1 MDCAMTQLQITEFG
15 DPSVLK
21 LNPSLDKVP
30 AEGEVRVRIYFAGVN
45 PIDAK
50 TRAGLGWAAA
60 ENKDKLPWTPG
71 YDVAGVIE
79 KVGPGVTSLVEGDLV
94 CGMVGFP
101 LAGGAYAESVVAS
114 EGELIKLDGVPLG
127 QGAAL
132 PLAGLTA
139 WQGLFEHGGLKPGQR
154 VLILAGAGGVG
165 HLAVQFAAADG
176 AEVVATASRDN
187 HSFLHS
193 LGASQMV
200 DYHDPDWVAQIVDHT
215 GQVDL
220 VLDLMGGE
228 SGKAALACVKPGGKL
243 VTVPTITAQQIKEAA
258 AGSGVEVLGMLVH
271 PDSEQLANIL
281 ILLRQGQVQVTVS
294 AEFALADG
302 GLAHQAIEEGHVR
315 GKLLLRMPA
324 AEHDLIGKS

>member
-1 MDCAMTQLQITEFG
+1 MDCAMTQLQITAFG

-30 AEGEVRVRIYFAGVN
+30 ADGEVRVRICFAGVN

-60 ENKDKLPWTPG
+60 QNKDKLPWTPG

-79 KVGPGVTSLVEGDLV
+79 KVGPGVTTLAEGDQV

-101 LAGGAYAESVVAS
+101 LAGGAYADSSVVNEEA
-114 EGELIKLDGVPLG
+114 LVKLDGISLK

-139 WQGLFEHGGLKPGQR
+139 WQGLFEHGALEAGQR

-165 HLAVQFAAADG
+165 HLAVQFASAYG

-187 HSFLHS
+187 HGFLHG
-193 LGASQMV
+193 LGADHLV
-200 DYHDPDWVAQIVDHT
+200 DYHDGDWVAQILAQG

-220 VLDLMGGE
+220 VLDLVGGE
-228 SGKAALACVKPGGKL
+228 SGKAALACVKPGGRL
-243 VTVPTITAQQIKEAA
+243 VTVPTITAQQIKDAA
-258 AGSGVEVLGMLVH
+258 DDAGIEVFGMLVH
-271 PDSEQLANIL
+271 PDSKQLAQML
-281 ILLRQGQVQVTVS
+281 ILLRQGDVHITVGG
-294 AEFALADG
+294 EFALAEG
-302 GLAHQAIEEGHVR
+302 ALAHQAIEQGHVR
-315 GKLLLRMPA
+315 GKLVLRMPA
-324 AEHDLIGKS
+324 ADGLPG

>member
-1 MDCAMTQLQITEFG
+1 MTQLQITAFG
-15 DPSVLK
+15 DPSVLR

-30 AEGEVRVRIYFAGVN
+30 AEGEVRVRICFAGGN

-60 ENKDKLPWTPG
+60 QNKDKLPWTPG
-71 YDVAGVIE
+71 YDVSGVVE
-79 KVGPGVTSLVEGDLV
+79 KVGPNVTTLVEGDKV

-101 LAGGAYAESVVAS
+101 LTAGGYAESVVVR
-114 EGELIKLDGVPLG
+114 EDELVRLDGVSLK

-139 WQGLFEHGGLKPGQR
+139 WQGLFEHGALKGGQR

-165 HLAVQFAAADG
+165 HLAVQFASAYG
-176 AEVVATASRDN
+176 AEVVVTASRDN
-187 HSFLHS
+187 HSFLHG

-200 DYHDPDWVAQIVDHT
+200 DYHDADWVAQV

-228 SGKAALACVKPGGKL
+228 SGKAALACVKPGGRL
-243 VTVPTITAQQIKEAA
+243 VTVPTITAQQIKEAGA
-258 AGSGVEVLGMLVH
+258 EAGIEVLGMLVH
-271 PDSEQLANIL
+271 PDQKQLTQVL
-281 ILLRQGQVQVTVS
+281 MLLRQGDVHITLS
-294 AEFALADG
+294 GEFPLAEGALAHG
-302 GLAHQAIEEGHVR
+302 AIEGGHVR

-324 AEHDLIGKS
+324 ADGQPG

>member
-1 MDCAMTQLQITEFG
+1 MTQLQITAFG
-15 DPSVLK
+15 DPSVLR

-30 AEGEVRVRIYFAGVN
+30 ADGEVRVRICFAGVN

-60 ENKDKLPWTPG
+60 QNKDKLPWTPG
-71 YDVAGVIE
+71 YDVAGVVE
-79 KVGPGVTSLVEGDLV
+79 KVGPGVTALAEGDRV

-101 LAGGAYAESVVAS
+101 LAAGGYGESVVAR
-114 EGELIKLDGVPLG
+114 EEALVRLEDIGLR

-139 WQGLFEHGGLKPGQR
+139 WQGLFEHGSLKAGQR

-165 HLAVQFAAADG
+165 HLAVQFASAYG

-187 HSFLHS
+187 HSFLHA
-193 LGASQMV
+193 LGARRMV
-200 DYHDPDWVAQIVDHT
+200 DYHDADWVAQVVAG

-220 VLDLMGGE
+220 VLDLVGGE
-228 SGKAALACVKPGGKL
+228 SGKAALACVKPGGRL
-243 VTVPTITAQQIKEAA
+243 VTVPTITAQQIKDAA
-258 AGSGVEVLGMLVH
+258 ASSAIEVLGMLVH
-271 PDSEQLANIL
+271 PDRQQLSQML
-281 ILLRQGQVQVTVS
+281 TLLRQGEVQVTV
-294 AEFALADG
+294 AGEYALAEG
-302 GLAHQAIEEGHVR
+302 ALAHQAIEQGHVR

-324 AEHDLIGKS
+324 ADALAG

>member
-1 MDCAMTQLQITEFG
+1 MTQLQITAFG
-15 DPSVLK
+15 DPSVLR

-30 AEGEVRVRIYFAGVN
+30 ADGEVRVRICFAGVN

-60 ENKDKLPWTPG
+60 QNKDKLPWTPG
-71 YDVAGVIE
+71 YDVAGVVE
-79 KVGPGVTSLVEGDLV
+79 KIGPGVTALAEGDRV

-101 LAGGAYAESVVAS
+101 LAAGGYGESVVAR
-114 EGELIKLDGVPLG
+114 EEELVRLEQIGLR

-139 WQGLFEHGGLKPGQR
+139 WQGLFEHGALKAGQR

-165 HLAVQFAAADG
+165 HLAVQFASAYG

-187 HSFLHS
+187 HSFLHG
-193 LGASQMV
+193 LGASRMV
-200 DYHDPDWVAQIVDHT
+200 DYHDADWVAQVVAG

-220 VLDLMGGE
+220 VLDLVGGE
-228 SGKAALACVKPGGKL
+228 SGKAALACVKPGGRL
-243 VTVPTITAQQIKEAA
+243 VTVPTITAQQIKDAA
-258 AGSGVEVLGMLVH
+258 ASSAIEVLGMLVH
-271 PDSEQLANIL
+271 PDRQQLSQML
-281 ILLRQGQVQVTVS
+281 TLLRQGEVQVTV
-294 AEFALADG
+294 AGEYALAEG
-302 GLAHQAIEEGHVR
+302 ALAHQAIEQGHVR

-324 AEHDLIGKS
+324 ADALAG

>member
-1 MDCAMTQLQITEFG
+1 MTQLQITAFG
-15 DPSVLK
+15 DPSVLR

-30 AEGEVRVRIYFAGVN
+30 AEGEVRVRICFAGVN

-60 ENKDKLPWTPG
+60 QNKDKLPWTPG
-71 YDVAGVIE
+71 YDVSGVVE
-79 KVGPGVTSLVEGDLV
+79 KVGPHVATLVEGDAV

-101 LAGGAYAESVVAS
+101 LTAGGYAESVVVR
-114 EGELIKLDGVPLG
+114 EDELVRLDGVSLK

-139 WQGLFEHGGLKPGQR
+139 WQGLFEHGVLKGGQR

-165 HLAVQFAAADG
+165 HLAVQFASAYG
-176 AEVVATASRDN
+176 AEVVATASCDN
-187 HSFLHS
+187 HSFLHG

-200 DYHDPDWVAQIVDHT
+200 DYHDADWVVQV

-228 SGKAALACVKPGGKL
+228 SGKAALACVKPGGRL
-243 VTVPTITAQQIKEAA
+243 VTVPTITAQQIKEAGA
-258 AGSGVEVLGMLVH
+258 EAGIEVLGMLVH
-271 PDSEQLANIL
+271 PDQKQLAQML
-281 ILLRQGQVQVTVS
+281 MLLRQGDVHVTLS
-294 AEFALADG
+294 GEFPLAEGALAHG
-302 GLAHQAIEEGHVR
+302 AIEGGHVR

-324 AEHDLIGKS
+324 ADGQPG

>member
-1 MDCAMTQLQITEFG
+1 MTQLQITAFG
-15 DPSVLK
+15 DPSVLR

-30 AEGEVRVRIYFAGVN
+30 ADGEVRVRICFAGVN

-60 ENKDKLPWTPG
+60 QNKDKLPWTPG
-71 YDVAGVIE
+71 YDVAGVVE
-79 KVGPGVTSLVEGDLV
+79 KIGPGVTALAEGDRV

-101 LAGGAYAESVVAS
+101 LAAGGYGESVVAR
-114 EGELIKLDGVPLG
+114 EEELVRLEQIGLR

-139 WQGLFEHGGLKPGQR
+139 WQGLFEHGALKAGQR

-165 HLAVQFAAADG
+165 HLAVQFASAYG

-187 HSFLHS
+187 HSFLHA
-193 LGASQMV
+193 LGASGMV
-200 DYHDPDWVAQIVDHT
+200 DYHDADWVAQV

-220 VLDLMGGE
+220 VLDLVGGE
-228 SGKAALACVKPGGKL
+228 SGKAALACVKPSGRL
-243 VTVPTITAQQIKEAA
+243 VTVPTISAQQIKDAA
-258 AGSGVEVLGMLVH
+258 VGSAIEVLGMLVH
-271 PDSEQLANIL
+271 PDRQQLSQML
-281 ILLRQGQVQVTVS
+281 TLLRQGEVQVTV
-294 AEFALADG
+294 AGEYALAEG
-302 GLAHQAIEEGHVR
+302 ALAHQAIEQGHVR

-324 AEHDLIGKS
+324 ADGLTG

>member
-1 MDCAMTQLQITEFG
+1 MTQLQITAFG

-30 AEGEVRVRIYFAGVN
+30 ADGEVRVRICFAGVN

-60 ENKDKLPWTPG
+60 QNKDKLPWTPG

-79 KVGPGVTSLVEGDLV
+79 KVGPGVTTLAEGDQV

-101 LAGGAYAESVVAS
+101 LAGGAYADSTVVSA
-114 EGELIKLDGVPLG
+114 EALVKLDGISLK

-139 WQGLFEHGGLKPGQR
+139 WQGLFEHGALRAGQR

-165 HLAVQFAAADG
+165 HLAVQFASAYG

-187 HSFLHS
+187 HGFLHG
-193 LGASQMV
+193 LGADHLV
-200 DYHDPDWVAQIVDHT
+200 DYHDADWVAQILT
-215 GQVDL
+215 QGGQVDL
-220 VLDLMGGE
+220 VLDLVGGE
-228 SGKAALACVKPGGKL
+228 SGKAALACVKPGGRL
-243 VTVPTITAQQIKEAA
+243 VTVPTITAQQIKDAA
-258 AGSGVEVLGMLVH
+258 DDAGIEVFGMLVH
-271 PDSEQLANIL
+271 PDSKQLAQML
-281 ILLRQGQVQVTVS
+281 ILLRQGDVHITVGG
-294 AEFALADG
+294 EFALAEG
-302 GLAHQAIEEGHVR
+302 ALAHQTIEQGHVR
-315 GKLLLRMPA
+315 GKLVLRMPA
-324 AEHDLIGKS
+324 ADGLPG

>member
-1 MDCAMTQLQITEFG
+1 MTQLQITAFG
-15 DPSVLK
+15 DPSVLR

-30 AEGEVRVRIYFAGVN
+30 ADGEVRVRICFAGVN

-60 ENKDKLPWTPG
+60 QNKDKLPWTPG
-71 YDVAGVIE
+71 YDVAGVVE
-79 KVGPGVTSLVEGDLV
+79 KIGPGVTALAEGDRV

-101 LAGGAYAESVVAS
+101 LTAGGYGESVVAR
-114 EGELIKLDGVPLG
+114 EEELVRLEQIGLR

-139 WQGLFEHGGLKPGQR
+139 WQGLFEHGALKAGQR

-165 HLAVQFAAADG
+165 HLAVQFASAYG

-187 HSFLHS
+187 HSFLHG
-193 LGASQMV
+193 LGASRMV
-200 DYHDPDWVAQIVDHT
+200 DYHDADWVAQV

-220 VLDLMGGE
+220 VLDLVGGE
-228 SGKAALACVKPGGKL
+228 SGKAALACVKPGGRL
-243 VTVPTITAQQIKEAA
+243 VTVPTISAQQIKDAA
-258 AGSGVEVLGMLVH
+258 VGSAIEVLDMLVH
-271 PDSEQLANIL
+271 PDRQQLSQML
-281 ILLRQGQVQVTVS
+281 TLLRQGEVQVTV
-294 AEFALADG
+294 AGEYALAEG
-302 GLAHQAIEEGHVR
+302 ALAHQAIEQGHVR

-324 AEHDLIGKS
+324 ADGLTG

>member
-1 MDCAMTQLQITEFG
+1 MTQLQITAFG
-15 DPSVLK
+15 DPSVLR

-30 AEGEVRVRIYFAGVN
+30 ADGEVRVRICFAGVN

-60 ENKDKLPWTPG
+60 QNKDKLPWTPG
-71 YDVAGVIE
+71 YDVAGVVE
-79 KVGPGVTSLVEGDLV
+79 KIGPGVTALAEGDRV

-101 LAGGAYAESVVAS
+101 LTAGGYGESVVAR
-114 EGELIKLDGVPLG
+114 EEELVRLEQIGLR

-139 WQGLFEHGGLKPGQR
+139 WQGLFEHGALKAGQR

-165 HLAVQFAAADG
+165 HLAVQFASAYG

-187 HSFLHS
+187 HSFLHG
-193 LGASQMV
+193 LGASRMV
-200 DYHDPDWVAQIVDHT
+200 DYHDADWVAQV

-220 VLDLMGGE
+220 VLDLVGGE
-228 SGKAALACVKPGGKL
+228 SGKAALACVKPGGRL
-243 VTVPTITAQQIKEAA
+243 VTVPTISAQQIKDAA
-258 AGSGVEVLGMLVH
+258 VGSAIEVLGMLVH
-271 PDSEQLANIL
+271 PDRQQLSQML
-281 ILLRQGQVQVTVS
+281 TLLRQGEVQVTV
-294 AEFALADG
+294 AGEYALAEG
-302 GLAHQAIEEGHVR
+302 ALAHQAIEQGHVR

-324 AEHDLIGKS
+324 ADGLTG

>member
-1 MDCAMTQLQITEFG
+1 MTQLQITAFG

-30 AEGEVRVRIYFAGVN
+30 ADGEVRVRICFAGVN

-60 ENKDKLPWTPG
+60 QNKDKLPWTPG
-71 YDVAGVIE
+71 YDISGVVE
-79 KVGPGVTSLVEGDLV
+79 KVGPGVTSLVEGDRV

-101 LAGGAYAESVVAS
+101 LTAGGYGESVVAS
-114 EGELIKLDGVPLG
+114 ESELVKLDGVSLQ

-139 WQGLFEHGGLKPGQR
+139 WQGLLEHGGLQSGQR

-165 HLAVQFAAADG
+165 HLAVQFASAYG
-176 AEVVATASRDN
+176 AEVVATASPDN
-187 HSFLHS
+187 HGFLHA
-193 LGASQMV
+193 LGARWMV
-200 DYHDPDWVAQIVDHT
+200 DYHDANWSARVVAEA

-220 VLDLMGGE
+220 VLDLVGDE
-228 SGKAALACVKPGGKL
+228 SGKAALACVKSDGRL
-243 VTVPTITAQQIKEAA
+243 VTVPTITAQQIKDAGAA
-258 AGSGVEVLGMLVH
+258 AGIEVVGMLVH
-271 PDSEQLANIL
+271 PDQKQLGQML
-281 ILLRQGQVQVTVS
+281 MLLRQGEVKVTLAGEFPL
-294 AEFALADG
+294 AEGA
-302 GLAHQAIEEGHVR
+302 LAHQAIEGGHVR

-324 AEHDLIGKS
+324 ADGYPG